1 MKSKQLR
8 YDRAVTRNLGNA
20 EAAVRRSDINP
31 YRGLDV
37 EGAKRRLGIRKTD
50 DSYDAR
56 VSALVSTPK

>member
-1 MKSKQLR
+1 
-8 YDRAVTRNLGNA
+8 
-20 EAAVRRSDINP
+20 VRRSDINP

-56 VSALVSTPK
+56 VSALVSTTK

>member
-20 EAAVRRSDINP
+20 EAAARRSKTHP

-37 EGAKRRLGIRKTD
+37 EAAKQRLGIRKTD

-56 VSALVSTPK
+56 VSALVSTTK